1 MTTNKK
7 KSYRTYVWCI
17 SLILTIIFIFPI
29 VVLAHCPLCT
39 LAAGATAV
47 GAMWL
52 GINTF
57 SIGIFIGAFA
67 TALGLWVARI
77 VKWKLPYKS
86 ALFLVISFL
95 TTVLPIKSL
104 MPGYFSYY
112 LHWGGEYGS
121 ILNRTYILSHF
132 LVGGILGVV
141 LLLVAPKF
149 SLSVSQRR
157 KNKTLPYQGVT
168 ITLLLLLSAA
178 LITELIL

>member
-1 MTTNKK
+1 
-7 KSYRTYVWCI
+7 
-17 SLILTIIFIFPI
+17 
-29 VVLAHCPLCT
+29 
-39 LAAGATAV
+39 
-47 GAMWL
+47 
-52 GINTF
+52 
-57 SIGIFIGAFA
+57 
-67 TALGLWVARI
+67 
-77 VKWKLPYKS
+77 
-86 ALFLVISFL
+86 
-95 TTVLPIKSL
+95 